1 MAVPKKKT
9 SKSVTKT
16 RHKAYV
22 QKQNKK
28 LSDRVSIVACS
39 NCAAAKLNHVVC
51 PECGYYNGKQ
61 VLDTNKSSDIT
72 TIKA

>member
-9 SKSVTKT
+9 SKGVTKT

-22 QKQNKK
+22 QKQVAKLQK
-28 LSDRVSIVACS
+28 LSLVTCKKCSEIVR
-39 NCAAAKLNHVVC
+39 NHNVC
-51 PECGYYNGKQ
+51 KYCGYYNGKQ
-61 VLDTNKSSDIT
+61 IIDTASKSDIT

>member
-9 SKSVTKT
+9 SKGVTKT

-22 QKQNKK
+22 QKQVAKLQK
-28 LSDRVSIVACS
+28 LSLVNCKHCS
-39 NCAAAKLNHVVC
+39 AVIRNHHVC
-51 PECGYYNGKQ
+51 SECGKYNGKQ
-61 VLDTNKSSDIT
+61 ILDPASKSDIT